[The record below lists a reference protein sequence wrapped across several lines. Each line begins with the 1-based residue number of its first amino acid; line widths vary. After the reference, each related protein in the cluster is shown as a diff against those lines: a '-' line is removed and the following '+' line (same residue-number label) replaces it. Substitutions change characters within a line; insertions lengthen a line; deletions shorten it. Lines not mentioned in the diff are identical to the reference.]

1 LNYEN
6 TIFPANFRV
15 VDLLQYKDLLKIH
28 HAFHHTLRRGTEGH
42 GGSIAIK
49 GVVENSPCFADP
61 PKSQCFDDVLLRWN
75 HRPARRCAQAIAD
88 GVIEGYSLTVEA
100 QKQQL
105 RRRKAVAVRQQSQFR
120 SDFSAAGQQLCS
132 VEMQSENERSGWPVL
147 ESEGRPSA
155 GRTFRRMGD
164 G

>member
-61 PKSQCFDDVLLRWN
+61 PKSQCFDDVFCGGIIGR
-75 HRPARRCAQAIAD
+75 RDGARR
-88 GVIEGYSLTVEA
+88 
-100 QKQQL
+100 
-105 RRRKAVAVRQQSQFR
+105 
-120 SDFSAAGQQLCS
+120 
-132 VEMQSENERSGWPVL
+132 
-147 ESEGRPSA
+147 PS
-155 GRTFRRMGD
+155 RTASSRD
-164 G
+164 TP